1 MRVFY
6 FYYSP
11 FLGVPDF
18 NESDVY
24 YHGATAVAIEAEIL
38 NSTAQVKQVLARMRK
53 HVALACAPATNCS
66 AATIAETL
74 APALCRR
81 EAGASNA
88 GAHDAADMSQ
98 ALVADAIAWLIAN
111 VDDLVRA
118 AEGAEDLL
126 D

>member
-38 NSTAQVKQVLARMRK
+38 NSTAQVKQVLARMRRN
-53 HVALACAPATNCS
+53 VALACAPATNCS
-66 AATIAETL
+66 AATIGLTL
-74 APALCRR
+74 WPRACEICPYLCSCSSHQY
-81 EAGASNA
+81 EYPTVG
-88 GAHDAADMSQ
+88 HMS
-98 ALVADAIAWLIAN
+98 AIWGLFPYN
-111 VDDLVRA
+111 Q
-118 AEGAEDLL
+118 
-126 D
+126 